1 MIYFGIYKLFEI
13 FLMLFQLFYLFFPT
27 FYLGVYSLQF
37 VQICFVS
44 SNMNNDFGFNG
55 LKVTINAV

>member
-1 MIYFGIYKLFEI
+1 
-13 FLMLFQLFYLFFPT
+13 MLFQLFYLFFPT